1 MTSLLLADVVWPALY
16 LADRMLGLEVI
27 VLGLC
32 LEAALFHWVFRM
44 TWRRVFLVTFVINLV
59 SSVVGVML
67 LPAWGWYWTDATL
80 KRDAQFGWGTFNP
93 LSWAETYCFAWLLT
107 TLVEWLPL
115 RLMVGRQK
123 HLLWVLLAANFLSVG
138 VAYLS
143 FNVVPPRADR
153 WFYIEMFQFIPMLD

>member
-1 MTSLLLADVVWPALY
+1 MTLFLLADVVWPALY
-16 LADRMLGLEVI
+16 LVDRMLALEVI

-32 LEAALFHWVFRM
+32 IEAAIFHRAFQM
-44 TWRRVFLVTFVINLV
+44 TWKRAFVVTFVINLI

-67 LPAWGWYWTDATL
+67 LPAWGWYWADATL
-80 KRDAQFGWGTFNP
+80 KRDAHFGWGTFNP
-93 LSWAETYCFAWLLT
+93 LSWAETCCFAWLLT

-143 FNVVPPRADR
+143 FNIVPPSRDP
-153 WFYIEMFQFIPMLD
+153 WTHIERFQFIPIFD